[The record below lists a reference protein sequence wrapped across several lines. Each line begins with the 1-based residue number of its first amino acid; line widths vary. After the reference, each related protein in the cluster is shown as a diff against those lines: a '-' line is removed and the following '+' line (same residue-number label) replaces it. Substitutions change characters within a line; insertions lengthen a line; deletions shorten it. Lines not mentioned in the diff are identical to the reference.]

1 MTKYFK
7 FQFGSAFTTF
17 WRDVVIGFFV
27 TTHSTLALLGLS
39 LFLTLGVAV
48 VRPDFLASAE
58 TQAYSWIRENSLG
71 LWWEPENTAD
81 RSTAIDLKDIPRRQ
95 SAVATWLAKKYKVAP
110 EPIAALVAEAYVLSE
125 TSGIKPH
132 LIMAVM
138 AIESNFHPY
147 IQSPVGAQGLMQVM
161 TEIHIKRYEKYGGKL
176 TAFDPL
182 TNMRVGVAVL
192 QECIKL
198 RQGSIEGGLLFYLG
212 GSNADSESPYVAK
225 VLAEQQR
232 LDQVAAGDGV
242 SILQ

>member
-1 MTKYFK
+1 MTQHFK
-7 FQFGSAFTTF
+7 FKFKSAFTTF
-17 WRDVVIGFFV
+17 FRDVGAGVFV
-27 TTHSTLALLGLS
+27 MAHSSLALIGLVLFLS
-39 LFLTLGVAV
+39 LSVAV
-48 VRPDFLASAE
+48 VRPDVLTSAE
-58 TQAYSWIRENSLG
+58 TQVYSWIRENSLG

-81 RSTAIDLKDIPRRQ
+81 RSTAIDLKEIPRRQ

-147 IQSPVGAQGLMQVM
+147 IQSPVGGQGLMQVM
-161 TEIHIKRYEKYGGKL
+161 TEIHIEKYEKDGGKS

-212 GSNADSESPYVAK
+212 GTNADSESNYVAK

-232 LDQVAAGDGV
+232 LDQVAAGEVV
-242 SILQ
+242 SVLQ